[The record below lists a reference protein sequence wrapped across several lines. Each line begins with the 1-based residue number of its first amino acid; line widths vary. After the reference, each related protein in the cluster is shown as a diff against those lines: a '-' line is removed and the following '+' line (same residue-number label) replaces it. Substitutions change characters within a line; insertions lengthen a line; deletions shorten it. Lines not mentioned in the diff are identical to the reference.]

1 MDDILKKLPFFVD
14 RLKAIKETVISSIV
28 LIGQTPGPTF
38 EEEARADQ
46 FLDRLSCEGVD
57 EAGKDGMKNAVGI
70 IKGKNGKSSDPI
82 LLCAHLDTLFSA
94 DDFDHNY
101 IVRKNTITGPGVL
114 DNTVSIGILATLPAI
129 LRHLNIHIA
138 SDIVLA
144 GVTQS
149 LGRGNLRGIRH
160 LLNTWNRP
168 IRSGIIMEGEKLGHF
183 SYYSEGIIRGE
194 IACDISPK
202 GTFFTQKFKPNA
214 ILILN
219 ELINELLGLNL
230 PQRPRCRIII
240 GTISG
245 GHKHGEIAA
254 NATLGFEIQSDSDE
268 MVKNVYEKIEDI
280 VEGVG
285 HEHSVALKIET
296 ITVQSAASLKYGHP
310 LVKSGVGIMRGLGL
324 KPVSES
330 SESELSV
337 FLSRN
342 IPAIA
347 MGMTTGKNAHLEN
360 ATMRINPMFIGIAQ
374 IIGLLLAIDKGL
386 CDEQ

>member
-14 RLKAIKETVISSIV
+14 QLKAIKETVISSIV

-38 EEEARADQ
+38 GEEARADQ
-46 FLDRLSCEGVD
+46 FLDRLSCEGID
-57 EAGKDGMKNAVGI
+57 EAGKDGMKNAIGI
-70 IKGKNGKSSDPI
+70 IKGKNGASSDPI
-82 LLCAHLDTLFSA
+82 LLCAHLDTLFS
-94 DDFDHNY
+94 DDDVDHDY
-101 IVRKNTITGPGVL
+101 IVRKNSITGPGVL
-114 DNTVSIGILATLPAI
+114 DNTVSIGILATLPTI
-129 LRHLNIHIA
+129 LRHLGIHLS

-144 GVTQS
+144 GATQS

-194 IACDISPK
+194 ISCDISPK
-202 GTFFTQKFKPNA
+202 GTFFTPKYKPNA

-219 ELINELLGLNL
+219 EVINELLGLSL

-240 GTISG
+240 GTLSG
-245 GHKHGEIAA
+245 GHKHGDIAVSA
-254 NATLGFEIQSDSDE
+254 RLGFEIQSDSDE
-268 MVKNVYEKIEDI
+268 MVKDVYEKIEDI

-310 LVKSGVGIMRGLGL
+310 LVKCGVAIMRGLGV
-324 KPVSES
+324 KPVSGS

>member
-14 RLKAIKETVISSIV
+14 QLKAIKETVISGIV

-38 EEEARADQ
+38 GEEGRADQ
-46 FLDRLSCEGVD
+46 FLDRLSCEGID
-57 EAGKDGMKNAVGI
+57 EAGKDGMKNAIGI
-70 IKGKNGKSSDPI
+70 IKGKNGKTNDPI
-82 LLCAHLDTLFSA
+82 MLSAHLDTLFSA
-94 DDFDHNY
+94 DDVDHNY

-114 DNTVSIGILATLPAI
+114 DNTVSIGVLATLPTI
-129 LRHLNIHIA
+129 FRHLNIHFS

-160 LLNTWNRP
+160 LLNTWSRP
-168 IRSGIIMEGEKLGHF
+168 IRSGIIMDGQKLGHF

-194 IACDISPK
+194 ISCDISPK
-202 GTFFTQKFKPNA
+202 GTFLTQKFKPNA

-219 ELINELLGLNL
+219 EVINELMSLNL
-230 PQRPRCRIII
+230 PQRPRCRVII

-245 GHKHGEIAA
+245 GLKHGEIAVSA
-254 NATLGFEIQSDSDE
+254 RLGFEIQSDSDE
-268 MVKNVYEKIEDI
+268 MVKTVYEKIEDI
-280 VEGVG
+280 VEGIG

-296 ITVQSAASLKYGHP
+296 ITVQNAAALKYGHP
-310 LVKSGVGIMRGLGL
+310 LVKNAVGVMRGLGL
-324 KPVSES
+324 KPASES

-342 IPAIA
+342 IPALA
-347 MGMTTGKNAHLEN
+347 LGMTTGKNAHLEN
-360 ATMRINPMFIGIAQ
+360 ATMRINPLFIGIAQ